1 MEIDMR
7 KMNKNNWMELE
18 KKAQDRVGW
27 RMLVCGLCSIRSNRR
42 LVFGAVIGQ
51 SLAGV
56 ISQPRI
62 IHSTNLTTPMYISYW
77 PYVHYIYGVTAVVF
91 SGIWAILVFNNP
103 NQHPWISSTEK
114 QYLLSAS
121 INNYSENDK
130 KSVS

>member
-1 MEIDMR
+1 
-7 KMNKNNWMELE
+7 
-18 KKAQDRVGW
+18 
-27 RMLVCGLCSIRSNRR
+27 
-42 LVFGAVIGQ
+42 
-51 SLAGV
+51 
-56 ISQPRI
+56 
-62 IHSTNLTTPMYISYW
+62 MYISYW
-77 PYVHYIYGVTAVVF
+77 PYVHYIYGVIAVVF